1 MGLAFRLG
9 LRATHKEA
17 LLDDLAAGSNETV
30 RFELDHPQV
39 TVRGHHGKISY
50 VPSESERIDLK

>member
-17 LLDDLAAGSNETV
+17 LLDDLTAGSNETV
-30 RFELDHPQV
+30 RFELDHPQGPD
-39 TVRGHHGKISY
+39 REG
-50 VPSESERIDLK
+50 PLQQDLLRPF